1 MEEGKASKER
11 RGNAGEVG
19 AGVVSYGLIRRADSI
34 EKGDHL
40 VRYVSNHCG
49 TPETNIIMYAN
60 CH

>member
-19 AGVVSYGLIRRADSI
+19 TGVVSYRRIRRADSI

-40 VRYVSNHCG
+40 VVMCLITVIHLKL
-49 TPETNIIMYAN
+49 T
-60 CH
+60 